1 MHLEK
6 VLEIL
11 AKHIIKIEEDNQFKD
26 WEIERIGKEL
36 EQLKNGLEEKIDK
49 YEKVFK

>member
-1 MHLEK
+1 MEIVK

-11 AKHIIKIEEDNQFKD
+11 NNHIIKLETEIQCKD

-36 EQLKNGLEEKIDK
+36 EQLRNGLQEKIDK
-49 YEKVFK
+49 YG

>member
-1 MHLEK
+1 MEIVK

-11 AKHIIKIEEDNQFKD
+11 NNHIIKLETEIQCKD

-36 EQLKNGLEEKIDK
+36 EQLRNGLQEKINK
-49 YEKVFK
+49 YG